1 MPAKGIA
8 DVLNYGAICLA
19 GYFDDKPQTIITFGT
34 FGLTIDHVRG
44 FIAGGCS
51 DRFRLGGTQAPWAD
65 FWGAHP
71 ISGSGPPVPSLI
83 TSSLALRALSY
94 PIPEVAANICII
106 GNFPLP
112 HKNKSI

>member
-19 GYFDDKPQTIITFGT
+19 GYFDEKPKTIISFGT

-44 FIAGGCS
+44 CIAGGCS

-71 ISGSGPPVPSLI
+71 ISGPLVPSLI
-83 TSSLALRALSY
+83 TSSLTGHCLIQFLR
-94 PIPEVAANICII
+94 
-106 GNFPLP
+106 
-112 HKNKSI
+112 